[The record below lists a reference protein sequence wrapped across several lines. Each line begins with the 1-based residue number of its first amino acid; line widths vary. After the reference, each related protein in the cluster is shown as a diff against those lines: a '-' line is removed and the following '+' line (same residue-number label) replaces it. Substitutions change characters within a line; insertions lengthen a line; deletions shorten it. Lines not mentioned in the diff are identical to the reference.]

1 MATSSSSTVVAS
13 TLTRPR
19 IAIAL
24 ASTIAAVSLGYY
36 YYRHS
41 SAEQV
46 GLNNTL
52 GSGQGAG
59 SRLRRRNAL
68 RRRRHPNQPQDDSSG
83 SESHG
88 DDPAESP
95 AFSFAPPLD
104 EAAADRV
111 SASASAPVP
120 LPGPD
125 SDLQQ
130 AEQSDEWY
138 NDTPPAPRQRTG
150 ENIVTLLFRVSED
163 NARRNAYVHR
173 GCLCNGCGMLPIRGI
188 RYRCANCPDFDLCE
202 MCESQGSHNKAHV
215 FYKVKVPVPSSAA
228 RHVQPPW
235 YPGDPNN
242 VPQNL
247 PRHLLAKWS
256 HETGFERVE
265 LDALW
270 EQWTFMANTE
280 WREDP
285 NHLCLAMDRKTFERC
300 LVPSAGYRHP
310 APNLI
315 HDRMFAFYDTNHDD
329 LIGFEE
335 YLHGVSYK
343 RRKDKLKRTFD
354 GYDVDGDG
362 YVSRRDFLRMFRAYY
377 VSYKQ
382 MHRDTVEGLDDY
394 MLTNVEV
401 QQLVNSRQPIS
412 SLFGRDQRIP
422 DAEGGRPMEGK
433 IFRSG
438 GEVDV
443 PDGKGA
449 VSEDKPDA
457 SSREDILR
465 DLFARN
471 SNQSLFTESFGSSS
485 RRPQS
490 PARDTHYWSGI
501 LNPPRS
507 TVDLAS
513 LLSGDHAQLDEILDS
528 IRQQEPR
535 VFLADDGDTASSD
548 EDYQST
554 PDDRVDDEGEV
565 SHPSV
570 DDSGNYAISPG
581 LPDAREFV
589 NALPTEIQLEP
600 QHEAFVTPQQLNFDK
615 RKRVIA
621 RKQLYERWKRRQ
633 FYLDEEEGG
642 MPPQGWRE
650 EQDILANVNDIAEP
664 SKPAPAF
671 LSPRS
676 RSSSKVR
683 FAEDTDDFE
692 TRSNPSTSSRS
703 VPERWGGMEIPDA
716 ERDAGKEIL
725 YQITQQAFNELLDAL
740 FKKKE
745 DIAVH
750 AAETKEQREKHR
762 QLLDSF
768 DLQDEDEEGEEEE
781 DGEEEDEPTKG
792 SSEPKLVDRRPI
804 QQQSLEELLSTSG
817 YTVTG
822 PAVTSETC
830 PHGATTHQSRNS
842 QHELHNVP
850 TESGHPA
857 ATSSPGDSTSAMSEY
872 RDPTMPQFMPN
883 STPSAAHSITTRN
896 SDNNKNESLT
906 SGSKTSRALAN
917 DQNTPSVP
925 EAHVTTADTPR
936 RIPRSTLAAW
946 KLLDEAEQEAR
957 ERGGWGRLSYAEFE
971 EIYREHE
978 FQDGLKNRL
987 AYLGSWI
994 DFCIPS

>member
-1 MATSSSSTVVAS
+1 MASSSSTVAAS
-13 TLTRPR
+13 TITRPR

-24 ASTIAAVSLGYY
+24 ASAVAAVSLGYY
-36 YYRHS
+36 YYYRHYWVELPDFDAPNS
-41 SAEQV
+41 
-46 GLNNTL
+46 
-52 GSGQGAG
+52 GSG
-59 SRLRRRNAL
+59 LHRRNAV
-68 RRRRHPNQPQDDSSG
+68 RRPRRDQRQDDSSG

-88 DDPAESP
+88 DDHPDPTTFE
-95 AFSFAPPLD
+95 PLN
-104 EAAADRV
+104 ET
-111 SASASAPVP
+111 APVP
-120 LPGPD
+120 VGPAA
-125 SDLQQ
+125 LQD
-130 AEQSDEWY
+130 EQPVDWY
-138 NDTPPAPRQRTG
+138 NDPSNSRNNRTG

-242 VPQNL
+242 VAQTL

-280 WREDP
+280 WRDDP
-285 NHLCLAMDRKTFERC
+285 NQLFLAMDRKTFERC
-300 LVPSAGYRHP
+300 LVPSSGYRHP

-362 YVSRRDFLRMFRAYY
+362 YVNRRDFLRMFRAYY

-394 MLTNVEV
+394 MMTNVEV

-422 DAEGGRPMEGK
+422 DAEGGRLMEGK
-433 IFRSG
+433 VFRSG
-438 GEVDV
+438 GEVEV
-443 PDGKGA
+443 LDGKGA
-449 VSEDKPDA
+449 VTEDKPDA
-457 SSREDILR
+457 SSREDVLR
-465 DLFARN
+465 DLFTRN

-490 PARDTHYWSGI
+490 PARDTQYWSGLI
-501 LNPPRS
+501 NPPRN
-507 TVDLAS
+507 TVDLGA
-513 LLSGDHAQLDEILDS
+513 LLSGDHAQLDDILES
-528 IRQQEPR
+528 IRHQGQR
-535 VFLADDGDTASSD
+535 VFLADDDETSSSG
-548 EDYQST
+548 EDYQSS
-554 PDDRVDDEGEV
+554 PDDRMDDEGEMNHR
-565 SHPSV
+565 SF
-570 DDSGNYAISPG
+570 DDNANPTVSPG
-581 LPDAREFV
+581 LPDPREFINTVPAEMQLQPERDMFV
-589 NALPTEIQLEP
+589 N
-600 QHEAFVTPQQLNFDK
+600 PQQLNFEK
-615 RKRVIA
+615 RKRINA

-642 MPPQGWRE
+642 LPPQGWRE
-650 EQDILANVNDIAEP
+650 DQDILANVNDIVEA
-664 SKPAPAF
+664 SKSAPPH
-671 LSPRS
+671 LTPRS

-692 TRSNPSTSSRS
+692 TRSNHSTSSRS
-703 VPERWGGMEIPDA
+703 VPERWGGMDIPDV

-740 FKKKE
+740 FKQKE
-745 DIAVH
+745 DLAVL
-750 AAETKEQREKHR
+750 AAQTKEQREKYHK
-762 QLLDSF
+762 LIENFELP
-768 DLQDEDEEGEEEE
+768 EE
-781 DGEEEDEPTKG
+781 DGKSTKESPKPPT
-792 SSEPKLVDRRPI
+792 SRQSPVRRPI
-804 QQQSLEELLSTSG
+804 QQQNLNELLASSG
-817 YTVTG
+817 YTLMDLGLTNEGHSHDATNRRSQNFEQG
-822 PAVTSETC
+822 PQDGQA
-830 PHGATTHQSRNS
+830 ARIQSGVASPSDNS
-842 QHELHNVP
+842 TWIV
-850 TESGHPA
+850 
-857 ATSSPGDSTSAMSEY
+857 SEY

-883 STPSAAHSITTRN
+883 STPMEAHCSFTQVSDKDGRVESSSSAN
-896 SDNNKNESLT
+896 D
-906 SGSKTSRALAN
+906 TSREPTHRRMSPMTGEH
-917 DQNTPSVP
+917 DQ
-925 EAHVTTADTPR
+925 
-936 RIPRSTLAAW
+936 IPGQFTHETLAMW
-946 KLLDEAEQEAR
+946 KVLSLAEKEAK
-957 ERGGWGRLSYAEFE
+957 ERGGWGRLNYAEFE
-971 EIYREHE
+971 DIYREHE
-978 FQDGLKNRL
+978 FQDGSKNRL